1 MQKANFIC
9 TFAALSGLFPT
20 LAALKVTACVAQLD
34 RASDYGSEGLGFE
47 SLRVHDQKQS
57 PQRKLRT
64 FFMRFTESAFV
75 KRKRGKRMKKADA
88 QRRTLLLQD

>member
-1 MQKANFIC
+1 
-9 TFAALSGLFPT
+9 
-20 LAALKVTACVAQLD
+20 
-34 RASDYGSEGLGFE
+34 
-47 SLRVHDQKQS
+47 VHDQKQS